1 MSRIGKQPIVL
12 PAGVT
17 VNVTPTND
25 VVVKLIEISL

>member
-17 VNVTPTND
+17 AEIKD
-25 VVVKLIEISL
+25 VVTIKGAK